1 MKKMKRLIPV
11 LLMLVLVSAPVYA
24 GDFQDGE
31 NAYRKGDYRTA
42 FEKFEPL
49 AEQGNAQAQWLLAG
63 LYARGMGVARDY
75 VQALKWSA
83 IAGANGVEEG
93 SIGRDLLR
101 KKMTPDQ
108 INKAFREAGEWM
120 RKYNK
125 K

>member
-120 RKYNK
+120 REYNK

>member
-83 IAGANGVEEG
+83 IAGANGVEAG
-93 SIGRDLLR
+93 SIGRDLLQ

-120 RKYNK
+120 REYYK

>member
-1 MKKMKRLIPV
+1 MKRLIPV

-83 IAGANGVEEG
+83 IAGANGVEAG
-93 SIGRDLLR
+93 SIGRDLLQ

-120 RKYNK
+120 REYNK

>member
-83 IAGANGVEEG
+83 IAGANGVEAG
-93 SIGRDLLR
+93 SIGRDLLQ

-108 INKAFREAGEWM
+108 INKAFREAGEWI
-120 RKYNK
+120 REYNK

>member
-83 IAGANGVEEG
+83 IAGANGVEAG
-93 SIGRDLLR
+93 SIGRDLLQ

-120 RKYNK
+120 REYNK

>member
-1 MKKMKRLIPV
+1 MKRLIPV
-11 LLMLVLVSAPVYA
+11 LLMLVLVSAPVHA

-120 RKYNK
+120 REYNK

>member
-1 MKKMKRLIPV
+1 MKRLIPV

-120 RKYNK
+120 REYYK

>member
-1 MKKMKRLIPV
+1 MKRLIPV

-83 IAGANGVEEG
+83 IAGANGVEAG
-93 SIGRDLLR
+93 SIGRDLLQ

-120 RKYNK
+120 REYYK

>member
-11 LLMLVLVSAPVYA
+11 FLMLVLISAPVHA
-24 GDFQDGE
+24 GDFQDGG

-120 RKYNK
+120 REYNK

>member
-120 RKYNK
+120 REYYK